1 MHFNKENL
9 DRFLIESSNLNKK
22 IPVKEKT
29 FMDISGYPHYENV
42 CSNILA
48 FYFNPNEEHNLGDV
62 VVRAFCDAVSEKID
76 KLDNIDTSN
85 LNIEREYSTI
95 KGNRL
100 DILMTN
106 DNDVAIGIENKIYA
120 ALYNDLSDYSKTIDN
135 LHKSMSI
142 KVVLSL
148 YNNEEKMQDTDF
160 INVTYK
166 EFFDKLKIYLLDI
179 EDKYNKWYIFLQ
191 EFIKNLEDYKGDIEM
206 TDEIIKWMS
215 IHEKE
220 IKEFGKLKDIV
231 NDEISKKVKEIKQTL
246 ENKLDIDSIKIWVGD
261 LEKTCYIAS
270 PNKYNID
277 ASISYTGWR
286 IGTFTWNV
294 SKSNYIKQIIDNSEY
309 KVLEDDGNHRWIF
322 KYDYNEPIDSIINK
336 VIELYNYFENHK

>member
-106 DNDVAIGIENKIYA
+106 DNVAIGIENKIYA
-120 ALYNDLSDYSKTIDN
+120 ALYNDLSDYSETIDK
-135 LHKSMSI
+135 LHKNQSI

-148 YNNEEKMQDTDF
+148 YNNEDKIKNTDF
-160 INVTYK
+160 INITYK
-166 EFFDKLKIYLLDI
+166 DFFDKLKLYLDDI
-179 EDKYNKWYIFLQ
+179 ENKCNKWYIFLQ
-191 EFIKNLEDYKGDIEM
+191 EFVKNLEDYKGDTEM
-206 TDEIIKWMS
+206 TNEIIEWMS
-215 IHEKE
+215 KHENE
-220 IKEFGKLKDIV
+220 IKEFYKLKDVV
-231 NDEISKKVKEIKQTL
+231 NDEISKKEKEIKQLL
-246 ENKLDIDSIKIWVGD
+246 EDKFNIDFVRIWDGD
-261 LEKTCYIAS
+261 LEKSCYIDS
-270 PNKYNID
+270 PKKYHVD
-277 ASISYTGWR
+277 ATLSYTGWK
-286 IGTFTWNV
+286 IGIFTWNV
-294 SKSNYIKQIIDNSEY
+294 SKSNYIKQILDNSEY